1 MIDKLGIE
9 YAQRRDENAALLQ
22 MRARF
27 HLPEDVIYLDGNSLG
42 PLLKSVPDR
51 LHHAM
56 MTQWGDGLIR
66 SWNEAQ
72 WIDLPKIVGRKLAP
86 LIGVDGDLII
96 VTDSTSINLF
106 KAISAAL
113 TLNPKRKIISQ
124 KGNFP
129 TDNYI
134 AEGVIKQMGG
144 RHELHLVEGQDDIL
158 DALDE
163 ETALVMLTHVD
174 FRDGTMLDMKKL
186 TAAAHQSGALILWDL
201 AHSAGA
207 LPLALG
213 EVGADFAVGCG
224 YKYLNGGPG
233 APAFIYVARRHLGGF
248 TQPLSGW
255 FAHQKPFDFNAEYQP
270 ANDIKQYLC
279 GTPPILSLIAFD
291 EALSIWQDVS
301 IDKVRQKSIALCDYF
316 ITLVEAKCDG
326 YGLRLISPREGDN
339 RGSQIS
345 FALGE
350 EGDEAGYAIMAA
362 LIDRGVIGDFRAP
375 NILRFGFAPLYIRF
389 KDVWQAVSH
398 LCDILQTRAWDK
410 PHYHKRKAVT

>member
-1 MIDKLGIE
+1 MTDSLSLKR
-9 YAQRRDENAALLQ
+9 AQKGDEEDALKP

-27 HLPEDVIYLDGNSLG
+27 HLPENVIYLDGNSLG
-42 PLLKSVPDR
+42 PLLTSVPDR
-51 LHHAM
+51 LHHTM
-56 MTQWGDGLIR
+56 MTEWAEGLIR
-66 SWNEAQ
+66 SWNEAG
-72 WIDLPKIVGRKLAP
+72 WIDLPQIVGRKLAP
-86 LIGVDGDLII
+86 LLGVHDDLVT
-96 VTDSTSINLF
+96 VTDSTSVNLF
-106 KAISAAL
+106 KVISAAL

-124 KGNFP
+124 RGNFP

-134 AEGVIKQMGG
+134 AEGVIKQMGNH
-144 RHELHLVEGQDDIL
+144 HELQLVEGQEDIL
-158 DALDE
+158 QALDE

-174 FRDGTMLDMKKL
+174 FRDGTMLDMAKL

-207 LPLALG
+207 MPLALG
-213 EVGADFAVGCG
+213 DIDADFAVGCG

-233 APAFIYVARRHLGGF
+233 APSFLYVAERHLGGF

-255 FAHQKPFDFNAEYQP
+255 FAHQKPFDFASDYKP

-301 IDKVRQKSIALCDYF
+301 IEEVRQKSIALCDYF
-316 ITLVEAKCDG
+316 IELVEAKCDG
-326 YGLRLISPREGDN
+326 YGLQLLSPREGKN

-345 FALGE
+345 FAYGE
-350 EGDEAGYAIMAA
+350 AGDEAGYAIMAA

-375 NILRFGFAPLYIRF
+375 NILRFGFAPLYIGF
-389 KDVWQAVSH
+389 EDVWQAVSH
-398 LCDILQTRAWDK
+398 LSDILNARAWDK